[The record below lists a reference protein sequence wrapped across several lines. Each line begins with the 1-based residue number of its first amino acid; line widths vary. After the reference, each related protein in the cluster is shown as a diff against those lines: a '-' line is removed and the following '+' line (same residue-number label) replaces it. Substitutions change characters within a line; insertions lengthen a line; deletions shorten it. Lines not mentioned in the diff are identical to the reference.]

1 MEIKRVYNSKLSELH
16 NTFLPNIKY
25 FKFKIGIQFNNT
37 PLVAEENNYKII
49 KTIIKKQLEIVNGL
63 I

>member
-1 MEIKRVYNSKLSELH
+1 M
-16 NTFLPNIKY
+16 PNIKY